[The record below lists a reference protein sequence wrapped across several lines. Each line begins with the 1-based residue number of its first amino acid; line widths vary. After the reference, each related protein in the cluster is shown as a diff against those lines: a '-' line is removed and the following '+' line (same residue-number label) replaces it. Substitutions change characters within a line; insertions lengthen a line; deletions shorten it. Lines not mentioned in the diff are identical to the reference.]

1 VTTED
6 AKYADLS
13 MGKETERQRDRETE
27 RQRDR
32 ETERQRDRETEEQRR
47 DRGRKDKMLRGWIR
61 SSRMARAY
69 LPANAKVV
77 TVLGS
82 IPASSY
88 ISEDCGAEDK
98 AVLNIVQYF

>member
-32 ETERQRDRETEEQRR
+32 GTEW
-47 DRGRKDKMLRGWIR
+47 GKGKKG
-61 SSRMARAY
+61 
-69 LPANAKVV
+69 
-77 TVLGS
+77 
-82 IPASSY
+82 
-88 ISEDCGAEDK
+88 
-98 AVLNIVQYF
+98 